1 MRSVLS
7 RVNSLL
13 RNGDS
18 RSNDSLSTVSR
29 MELDQASITNT
40 ITTLSYGMFQFALT
54 SRREDFEVMPIVR
67 LLAYVW
73 CVTHQSRAPSS
84 SEINVKL
91 HCERAQFDLINQH
104 EMVLPDQGISYWAHI
119 DLCINQSINQSSAVW
134 VCCRISDDHVHL
146 PHIVPLRSIWT
157 PCSHRLDKSLL
168 NGISATC
175 VSQTPPLISY
185 MTHLQSIILH
195 HEQGLA

>member
-67 LLAYVW
+67 LLAYV
-73 CVTHQSRAPSS
+73 
-84 SEINVKL
+84 
-91 HCERAQFDLINQH
+91 
-104 EMVLPDQGISYWAHI
+104 
-119 DLCINQSINQSSAVW
+119 
-134 VCCRISDDHVHL
+134 
-146 PHIVPLRSIWT
+146 
-157 PCSHRLDKSLL
+157 
-168 NGISATC
+168 
-175 VSQTPPLISY
+175 
-185 MTHLQSIILH
+185 
-195 HEQGLA
+195 